1 MRTALEHLA
10 ARHGLATATEATMV
24 LRQAL
29 DRTISSDEVR
39 GKIAAE
45 KALRTAEQWRDEV
58 QIEHAIEKAYTAFP
72 PDATN

>member
-1 MRTALEHLA
+1 
-10 ARHGLATATEATMV
+10 MV